1 MRKKKDRHVVLSM
14 KNCRFIKKR
23 VSGKVKLARITENG
37 TLVWNKKTRKM
48 A

>member
-1 MRKKKDRHVVLSM
+1 MRKKKDRHVVTIHEKLQI
-14 KNCRFIKKR
+14 IKKR

>member
-1 MRKKKDRHVVLSM
+1 MRKKKDRHVSIHEKLQI
-14 KNCRFIKKR
+14 IKKR